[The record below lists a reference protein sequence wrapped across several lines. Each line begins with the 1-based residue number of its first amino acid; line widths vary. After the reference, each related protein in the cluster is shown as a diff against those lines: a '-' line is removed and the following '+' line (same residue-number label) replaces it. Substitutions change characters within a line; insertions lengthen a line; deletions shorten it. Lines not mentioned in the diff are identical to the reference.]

1 MCGIAGILRLDARP
15 SDAADLLP
23 VIDALA
29 HRGPDGAGIC
39 SHGPIALGHRR
50 LAILDLSDAGK
61 QPMHFA
67 DRYCITFN
75 GEIYNF
81 VELREDL
88 EKLGHKFR
96 TDTDTEVLVAAY
108 DQWGPDAC
116 LKFNGMW
123 AFAIWDLQ
131 KRELFL
137 SRDRF
142 GVKPL
147 YYHSEPGRFTFASEL
162 KGFLYLHDFTP
173 RENQNE
179 SRHQLATGMDSSEQT
194 LLEGVKTLR
203 PGHNMLVSRAGIRI
217 SRWWCTLD
225 HRVEVPK
232 RFPQQV
238 EQFREL
244 FFDACRLR
252 LRSDVPVATCLSGGL
267 DSSSILCSL
276 AATNQQST
284 KRIAGDFHRAFVA
297 IFANSEHDELQYAEA
312 AIAQAGAD
320 PRYRTMDCSG
330 LIEDL
335 PSYAYDYEC
344 IGGQGLLLPVWAL
357 YRELRRD
364 GVIVSLDGLGSDE
377 LFMGY
382 PRTIRAWLRQHG
394 NLLTNPRR
402 TLDLARTLQRILPD
416 QSLGRVL
423 SESDP
428 VLRTLVTAMRSA
440 KRFLRPAPVR
450 TEMPQ
455 SAFLES
461 EGTADDETDAYE
473 RNAMNSLSPM
483 SRELYRQFHHEANWL
498 LLHRY
503 DRISMAHGIEVRLPF
518 MDWRLVTYAFSLP
531 DESKGGGGYSKRI
544 LREAMRGILPDK
556 IRTRTPKI
564 GFQAPLYEW
573 MNGALGDWVYER
585 SRESRFLENPV
596 ADGPALRDYIA
607 RRHAAKDWN
616 GRDARIVWR
625 HVQADL
631 WRETFFTAKQKAAT
645 AAGQE
650 SRL

>member
-1 MCGIAGILRLDARP
+1 MCGIAGILMLDARP
-15 SDAADLLP
+15 PVSAYLLP
-23 VIDALA
+23 VLDALA
-29 HRGPDGAGIC
+29 HRGPDGSGIC
-39 SHGPIALGHRR
+39 THGPIVLGHRR

-81 VELREDL
+81 VELREEL
-88 EKLGHKFR
+88 EKLGHRFR

-131 KRELFL
+131 RQELFL

-147 YYHSEPGRFTFASEL
+147 YYLSEPGRFVFASEL
-162 KGFLYLHDFTP
+162 KAFLYLHDFTP
-173 RENQNE
+173 RENENE

-194 LLEGVKTLR
+194 LLDGIKTLR
-203 PGHNMLVSRAGIRI
+203 PAHNMLVSRAGIRV

-225 HRVEVPK
+225 HLVDVPR
-232 RFPQQV
+232 RFPEQA

-267 DSSSILCSL
+267 DSSSILCSI
-276 AATNQQST
+276 ASMNQQSA
-284 KRIAGDFHRAFVA
+284 KRIASDFHRAFVA
-297 IFANSEHDELQYAEA
+297 TFANTEHDELQYAKA
-312 AIAQAGAD
+312 AVAKAGAD
-320 PRYRTMDCSG
+320 PRYRPMESSR

-335 PSYAYDYEC
+335 PAFAYDYEC

-382 PRTIRAWLRQHG
+382 ARSIRAWLRQHG
-394 NLLTNPRR
+394 NLLTSPRR
-402 TLDLARTLQRILPD
+402 TVDLSRTLQRILCD
-416 QSLGRVL
+416 KSLTRVL
-423 SESDP
+423 AESDP
-428 VLRTLVTAMRSA
+428 MLRALITAMRRR
-440 KRFLRPAPVR
+440 KWFLRPAPVK

-461 EGTADDETDAYE
+461 CGTADDETDAHE
-473 RNAMNSLSPM
+473 RNAMNSLSPI
-483 SRELYRQFHHEANWL
+483 SRDLYRQFHHEANWL
-498 LLHRY
+498 LLQRY

-518 MDWRLVTYAFSLP
+518 LDWRLVTYAFSLP
-531 DESKGGGGYSKRI
+531 DESKAGSGYSKRI
-544 LREAMRGILPDK
+544 LRAAMRGILPEK
-556 IRTRTPKI
+556 IRTRTLKI

-573 MNGALGDWVYER
+573 MNGDLGDWVYER
-585 SRESRFLENPV
+585 SRERRFVENPV

-607 RRHAAKDWN
+607 QRHAVKGWN

-631 WRETFFTAKQKAAT
+631 WREMFFSAKQKVKAA
-645 AAGQE
+645 A
-650 SRL
+650 

>member
-1 MCGIAGILRLDARP
+1 VCGIAGILTLDARP
-15 SDAADLLP
+15 SDSVDLLP
-23 VIDALA
+23 VLDAIA
-29 HRGPDGAGIC
+29 HRGPDSSGIC
-39 SHGPIALGHRR
+39 THGSIALGHRR
-50 LAILDLSDAGK
+50 LSILDLSDAGK

-81 VELREDL
+81 VELREEL
-88 EKLGHKFR
+88 EKLGHNFR

-108 DQWGPDAC
+108 NQWGPDAC

-131 KRELFL
+131 RQELFL

-147 YYHSEPGRFTFASEL
+147 YYLSELGRFVFASEL
-162 KGFLYLHDFTP
+162 KAFLYLHDFTP
-173 RENQNE
+173 RENESE
-179 SRHQLATGMDSSEQT
+179 SRHQLASGMDSSEQT
-194 LLEGVKTLR
+194 LLEGVKMLR
-203 PGHNMLVSRAGIRI
+203 PGHNMLVSRAGIRV

-225 HRVEVPK
+225 HLVDTPK
-232 RFPQQV
+232 RFPEQV

-267 DSSSILCSL
+267 DSSSILCSI
-276 AATNQQST
+276 AAMNQQST
-284 KRIAGDFHRAFVA
+284 KRMASDFHRAFVA
-297 IFANSEHDELQYAEA
+297 IFPNSEHDELQYAEA
-312 AIAQAGAD
+312 AVSKAGAD
-320 PRYRTMDCSG
+320 PRYRPMDCSR

-335 PSYAYDYEC
+335 PAHAYDYEC

-382 PRTIRAWLRQHG
+382 PRSIRTWLRHHG
-394 NLLTNPRR
+394 NLLTSPRR
-402 TLDLARTLQRILPD
+402 TIDLARTLQRILPGR
-416 QSLGRVL
+416 SLSRLL

-428 VLRTLVTAMRSA
+428 ILRTLLTGVRSA
-440 KRFLRPAPVR
+440 KRFLRPGPSKA
-450 TEMPQ
+450 EMPR

-461 EGTADDETDAYE
+461 CGTTDEETDAHE

-483 SRELYRQFHHEANWL
+483 NRDLYRQFHHEANWL

-531 DESKGGGGYSKRI
+531 DESKVGGGYSKRI
-544 LREAMRGILPDK
+544 LREAMRGILPEK

-573 MNGALGDWVYER
+573 MNGALGEWIYER
-585 SRESRFLENPV
+585 SRQKRFLENPV
-596 ADGPALRDYIA
+596 ADGRALRDYIS
-607 RRHAAKDWN
+607 RRHALKDWN
-616 GRDARIVWR
+616 GSDARIVWR

-631 WRETFFTAKQKAAT
+631 WREMFFKAKPNVAA
-645 AAGQE
+645 AARAQIGD
-650 SRL
+650 